1 MTDDLMWLIDGDAP
15 SKDKKEATFLSV
27 LGRSYDEDL
36 ISRVLVYIMDHDHA
50 FVRELL
56 RMYAGDTDLP
66 NLDQAEFFVYP
77 EKSMGKGRA
86 DIFAVIRKNART
98 VATITIENKIYST
111 EHDDQTQTYYDWV
124 YRQQEYQNAAVNA
137 FFYLRPSF
145 NLSTA
150 ICDQY
155 QNITYTQI
163 AAWITQS
170 DHIIDDF
177 KKHIALYLG
186 DSDMELNARQI
197 DIINHY
203 DAIQQSIGE
212 ATAMYAAHK
221 TALLERIENTV
232 KQRFPD
238 IVLDINEKTNP
249 LGPVSVRFYKDKW
262 YKASEYYFYAELY
275 FEKARLNAARYQK
288 VIKEYPRKSTEK
300 SIQQFLQSGNIRINS
315 IIGQWHIWGDVS
327 NFESSTDWTA
337 KEWGEAFVAQ
347 SIEKL
352 TELIN
357 ETDQM
362 VDAFLVFE
370 KNGIKQ

>member
-1 MTDDLMWLIDGDAP
+1 MTGDLMWLIDGDAP
-15 SKDKKEATFLSV
+15 SKDKKETTYLSV

-36 ISRVLVYIMDHDHA
+36 ISRVLVYIMNRDRA
-50 FVRELL
+50 FVHALL
-56 RMYAGDTDLP
+56 QQYPNNADLP
-66 NLDQAEFFVYP
+66 DLAQADIDVYP

-86 DIFAVIRKNART
+86 DIFAVIKKNART

-124 YRQQEYQNAAVNA
+124 YRQQEYQNADVNA

-150 ICDQY
+150 VCDQY

-163 AAWITQS
+163 AASITQS

-186 DSDMELNARQI
+186 DSDMELNAKQI

-212 ATAMYAAHK
+212 ATAMYASHK
-221 TALLERIENTV
+221 TALLEKIENAV

-262 YKASEYYFYAELY
+262 YKAGEYYFYAELY

-300 SIQQFLQSGNIRINS
+300 SIHEFLQSGKIQINS

-327 NFESSTDWTA
+327 NFTSSADWTT
-337 KEWGEAFVAQ
+337 KEWGEAFVSTSVKKLADL
-347 SIEKL
+347 IE
-352 TELIN
+352 
-357 ETDQM
+357 ETDEM
-362 VDAFLVFE
+362 VDAFLAYE
-370 KNGIKQ
+370 QNGMK

>member
-1 MTDDLMWLIDGDAP
+1 MTDDLMWLIDGDTP
-15 SKDKKEATFLSV
+15 SKYKKETTFLSV

-86 DIFAVIRKNART
+86 DIFAVVKKHART
-98 VATITIENKIYST
+98 IATITIENKIRT
-111 EHDDQTQTYYDWV
+111 EEHDDQTQTYYDWV
-124 YRQQEYQNAAVNA
+124 YRQQEYQNADVNA

-150 ICDQY
+150 VCDQY

-163 AAWITQS
+163 AASITQS

-186 DSDMELNARQI
+186 DSDMELNAKQI

-221 TALLERIENTV
+221 AALLKKIENAV

-275 FEKARLNAARYQK
+275 FEKARLHNAKYQK

-300 SIQQFLQSGNIRINS
+300 SIHEFLQSDKIRIDS
-315 IIGQWHIWGDVS
+315 IIGQWYIWGDVS
-327 NFESSTDWTA
+327 NFDCKADWTS
-337 KEWGEAFVAQ
+337 KEWGEAFVSTSVKKLAEF
-347 SIEKL
+347 IE
-352 TELIN
+352 
-357 ETDQM
+357 ETDKM
-362 VDAFLVFE
+362 VDTYFDFMQ
-370 KNGIKQ
+370 NGMK

>member
-86 DIFAVIRKNART
+86 DIFAVVKKHART
-98 VATITIENKIYST
+98 IATITIENKIRT
-111 EHDDQTQTYYDWV
+111 EEHDDQTQTYYDWL
-124 YRQQEYQNAAVNA
+124 YRQQGYQDADLNA

-150 ICDQY
+150 VCTHY
-155 QNITYTQI
+155 ENITYTQI
-163 AAWITQS
+163 AAWITQN

-327 NFESSTDWTA
+327 NFESSTEWTA